1 MKKSIITATTILA
14 MLFGTAMLNSA
25 NAQIYLFHD
34 PFGEEAPIIE
44 EKTDTY
50 APQLPVDNE
59 KMMAW
64 LATALW
70 CAFGWGVLRY
80 HSVRKSKRR
89 RERMERNAWT
99 VRRAAAAMVVLLFL
113 STAPAHAQI
122 FLDDESMENSRVNG
136 LSGSL
141 PIVPTLD
148 VTYDQYAPLGGEVL
162 ALGLLGGAYLLGKKR
177 KEK

>member
-14 MLFGTAMLNSA
+14 MLFGTATLNSA

-34 PFGEEAPIIE
+34 PFGEAAPVIE
-44 EKTDTY
+44 EADAS
-50 APQLPVDNE
+50 APQLPVDSD
-59 KMMAW
+59 KMAW
-64 LATALW
+64 IATAFW
-70 CAFGWGVLRY
+70 CVVGWGVFRY
-80 HSVRKSKRR
+80 NSVRKSKRR

-99 VRRAAAAMVVLLFL
+99 VRRAAAAMGLLLLL
-113 STAPAHAQI
+113 SVPARAQI

-162 ALGLLGGAYLLGKKR
+162 VLGLLGGAYLLGKKR